1 LAQSVDREQADIDP
15 LAASVD
21 QQQGSVNRQQG
32 AVNKQQSYVD
42 ALGAHPGYSDAEV
55 AAMKA
60 NAAGQTHAAYGG
72 AIDQIKQ
79 GSANSGGNAG
89 EYTQLGQLAQNRAIA
104 ANSGANN
111 IDAKAADAAL
121 QEREALP
128 GQQAGVVGS
137 QGQVTQG
144 QQGVTQGRQGVVGAQ
159 QGVTQGRAGVVG
171 AQQGVTAGQSN
182 ITHDLGSQASLQQ
195 GVTGEAFQPANL
207 YGNEYSQL
215 GSNNTSLINGMP
227 KQSFLQQ
234 LALQG
239 MQSAGQVGAAA
250 AGNPSCW
257 IAAALWDGWEDPRTI
272 VTRDW
277 LNDVYAKT
285 GLGAIVMAAY
295 RRYGRAVAARI
306 TAGGAVSRVLRAI
319 LTPIFNRALSRAR
332 GAKG

>member
-1 LAQSVDREQADIDP
+1 MPQSTGSKQEKEQLAKNNQYQQQALQGQNEALGEFNTQLGKASGYVEGLTPSIGKTQTSLDKQQAAIDPLAQSVDREQADIDP

-32 AVNKQQSYVD
+32 AVDKQQSYVD

-72 AIDQIKQ
+72 AIDAIKQ

-121 QEREALP
+121 QERELLP

-144 QQGVTQGRQGVVGAQ
+144 QQGVTQGRQESWERSRV
-159 QGVTQGRAGVVG
+159 
-171 AQQGVTAGQSN
+171 
-182 ITHDLGSQASLQQ
+182 SL
-195 GVTGEAFQPANL
+195 
-207 YGNEYSQL
+207 
-215 GSNNTSLINGMP
+215 
-227 KQSFLQQ
+227 
-234 LALQG
+234 
-239 MQSAGQVGAAA
+239 
-250 AGNPSCW
+250 
-257 IAAALWDGWEDPRTI
+257 
-272 VTRDW
+272 
-277 LNDVYAKT
+277 
-285 GLGAIVMAAY
+285 
-295 RRYGRAVAARI
+295 RAV
-306 TAGGAVSRVLRAI
+306 RA
-319 LTPIFNRALSRAR
+319 S
-332 GAKG
+332 